1 MHIKHIHELMEK
13 LSESACYE
21 LCNGIENVDTCEMGA
36 VVDMI
41 KDLADAEYHARI
53 AKEMEKAEE
62 EDKEEEKYLLKMFKE
77 EYGEDDGR
85 RHYDDWRYS
94 SGRFAPKG
102 RGRRMFEERADW
114 HMTPEMYRD
123 MDMKSGRMYT
133 DTPRKHY
140 TEEECKYAKAMKK
153 YKETRNKHTGGTQ
166 EDVDAKLHELEC
178 YMGELTHDVVGL
190 IGEMTPEERT
200 MTKAKLSTLVSK
212 I

>member
-62 EDKEEEKYLLKMFKE
+62 ED
-77 EYGEDDGR
+77 EDVTMMIGVIL
-85 RHYDDWRYS
+85 
-94 SGRFAPKG
+94 
-102 RGRRMFEERADW
+102 
-114 HMTPEMYRD
+114 PED
-123 MDMKSGRMYT
+123 SL
-133 DTPRKHY
+133 RKAV
-140 TEEECKYAKAMKK
+140 EEECLKS
-153 YKETRNKHTGGTQ
+153 
-166 EDVDAKLHELEC
+166 VP
-178 YMGELTHDVVGL
+178 
-190 IGEMTPEERT
+190 IG
-200 MTKAKLSTLVSK
+200 